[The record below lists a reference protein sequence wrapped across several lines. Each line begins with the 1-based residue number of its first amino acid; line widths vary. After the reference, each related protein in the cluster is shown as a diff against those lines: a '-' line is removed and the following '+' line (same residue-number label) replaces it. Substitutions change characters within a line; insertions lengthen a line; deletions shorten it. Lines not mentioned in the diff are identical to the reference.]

1 MPALSFFFLERNFTW
16 ARCFYRFIF
25 FHGNGGRGFAASV
38 VLRPDG
44 LVCTAAGRSFDYV
57 DVDRAPA
64 SRQRGPC
71 GQLARMAATDA
82 HRHRRHLDDRVE
94 SSRRLF
100 LFFFFKPR
108 RTPPCPAVLRSQRKA
123 DASCFLSFFL
133 LLPRILRILFG
144 RLLGIRIAECAEA
157 SPYSCYP
164 METPPKVARKIPET
178 SSSFRIFGN
187 SPGRSGSF
195 QKSAFFFPFSV
206 DQGSSRLRSK
216 AFRSIPPN
224 TSPITRALEKKTL
237 TTRMTRANRNP
248 IVAQSFKGAAKK
260 EKRSNISERWMRWML
275 VGGQQNGSSNLK
287 KKKTFLPIFIGF
299 SSVFLFSILKTKV
312 LPMVCRVFM
321 EFSNVSS
328 TF

>member
-108 RTPPCPAVLRSQRKA
+108 RTPPCPAVLRSQRNA
-123 DASCFLSFFL
+123 DASFFLSCFLSFFL

-195 QKSAFFFPFSV
+195 QNRPFFF
-206 DQGSSRLRSK
+206 L
-216 AFRSIPPN
+216 FRWTKGRVVCGRKRFDRFHRIP
-224 TSPITRALEKKTL
+224 R
-237 TTRMTRANRNP
+237 
-248 IVAQSFKGAAKK
+248 Q
-260 EKRSNISERWMRWML
+260 
-275 VGGQQNGSSNLK
+275 
-287 KKKTFLPIFIGF
+287 
-299 SSVFLFSILKTKV
+299 
-312 LPMVCRVFM
+312 
-321 EFSNVSS
+321 
-328 TF
+328 

>member
-38 VLRPDG
+38 VLRPDR

-108 RTPPCPAVLRSQRKA
+108 RTPPCPAVLRSQRNA
-123 DASCFLSFFL
+123 DASFFLSCFLSFFL

-195 QKSAFFFPFSV
+195 QNRPFFF
-206 DQGSSRLRSK
+206 L
-216 AFRSIPPN
+216 FRWTKGRVVCGRKRFDRFHRIP
-224 TSPITRALEKKTL
+224 R
-237 TTRMTRANRNP
+237 
-248 IVAQSFKGAAKK
+248 Q
-260 EKRSNISERWMRWML
+260 
-275 VGGQQNGSSNLK
+275 
-287 KKKTFLPIFIGF
+287 
-299 SSVFLFSILKTKV
+299 
-312 LPMVCRVFM
+312 
-321 EFSNVSS
+321 
-328 TF
+328 